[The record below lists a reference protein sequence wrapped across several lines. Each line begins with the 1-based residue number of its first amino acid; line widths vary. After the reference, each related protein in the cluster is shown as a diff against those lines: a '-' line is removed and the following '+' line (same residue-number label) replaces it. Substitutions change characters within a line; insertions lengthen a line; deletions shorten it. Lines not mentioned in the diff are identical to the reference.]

1 MCGHTSSQVTLLIHR
16 NLWVSDSFI
25 LKILVKIEEG
35 FSFGREGLCYERKV
49 VTGGVMNWMTG

>member
-1 MCGHTSSQVTLLIHR
+1 MATLPVKLL
-16 NLWVSDSFI
+16 NLFIEIFGVSDSFI